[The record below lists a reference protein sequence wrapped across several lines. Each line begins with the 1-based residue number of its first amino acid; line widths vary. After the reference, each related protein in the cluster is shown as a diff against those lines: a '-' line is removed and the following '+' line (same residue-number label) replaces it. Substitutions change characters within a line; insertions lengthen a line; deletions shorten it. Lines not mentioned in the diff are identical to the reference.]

1 MIYWSLLGIGEVGI
15 NSDYSVTEPIN
26 FCTAD
31 HFLSLLAM
39 KVDQNPAN
47 AEAVDS

>member
-1 MIYWSLLGIGEVGI
+1 MGEVGI
-15 NSDYSVTEPIN
+15 NSDYSNWANN

-31 HFLSLLAM
+31 HLHSFLAM
-39 KVDQNPAN
+39 KVDLIPAN